1 MKTILKII
9 LFMIGLPLIGSML
22 IKPDTTIH
30 DTSKNDTSVINTKFR
45 VVVHEKRGDF
55 CYPPEEIVEL
65 MTAAQIP
72 KDIVFSESEDY
83 VELSSQSV
91 YDAEQEYLKA
101 LAVVLRTN
109 LVYVWEC
116 EGRPEK
122 LDFDRTGLCIKYM
135 RSDANREETIK
146 RKEIKKAVEATY
158 GVVITKEK
166 RVIAAP
172 FFTSS
177 DSSMLIMQVGDGVGF
192 SLNYAY
198 HTAKDGK
205 DFYRILQTFYNGISV
220 VIYE

>member
-9 LFMIGLPLIGSML
+9 LFMISLPLIGSML
-22 IKPDTTIH
+22 IKPNTTIH
-30 DTSKNDTSVINTKFR
+30 DTSKNDTSVLNSKFR
-45 VVVHEKRGDF
+45 VIIHEKRGDF
-55 CYPPEEIVEL
+55 CYAPEEIVEL

-72 KDIVFSESEDY
+72 KDIAFSASEDY
-83 VELSSQSV
+83 VERSSQSV

-109 LVYVWEC
+109 LVYVWER
-116 EGRPEK
+116 EGCPEK
-122 LDFDRTGLCIKYM
+122 LDFDRTGLCIKYL
-135 RSDANREETIK
+135 RSDTDREETIK
-146 RKEIKKAVEATY
+146 RNEIKRAVEATY

-166 RVIAAP
+166 QVIAAP

-177 DSSMLIMQVGDGVGF
+177 DSSMLIMQAGDGVGF

-198 HTAKDGK
+198 HVAKDGK
-205 DFYRILQTFYNGISV
+205 DFYKILQFFYNGISV